1 MTDEL
6 QSLAARGLSF
16 LHFGMREGLSFLR
29 STRPARCFE
38 RPHLRPDVLG
48 RGSILGS
55 PLGVTVALQS
65 ILIISVKVSNVPTH
79 SATEKHLF

>member
-1 MTDEL
+1 MTEKL
-6 QSLAARGLSF
+6 LSSIPRGLGF

-29 STRPARCFE
+29 STRLARCFE
-38 RPHLRPDVLG
+38 RTHLRPDGLG
-48 RGSILGS
+48 RGSLLGS

-65 ILIISVKVSNVPTH
+65 ILVSSARVSHFPTH